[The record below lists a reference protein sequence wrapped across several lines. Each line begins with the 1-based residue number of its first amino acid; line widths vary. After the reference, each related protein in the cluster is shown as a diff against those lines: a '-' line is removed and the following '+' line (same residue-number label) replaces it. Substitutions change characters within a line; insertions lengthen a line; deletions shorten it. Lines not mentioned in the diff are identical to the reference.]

1 MNIEILP
8 AFTIPI
14 GVVKLGPEFCEPLKK
29 YKGIEQFKVNKES
42 DFYVLDKIPDLKRKL
57 IKLFSDYINLQVLH
71 TPNQEYTITTS
82 WITENTT
89 GKHMGSHN
97 HCNSYYSS
105 VFYFDK
111 VSKEHPAL
119 EFANPRMPEGFFV
132 EPLRTTLSNCRSF
145 AAPLEEGLII
155 FFPSYLYHHH
165 KGYEPTEVIRKS
177 LACNYIPIGMY
188 GQGDSTLDTR
198 RIYG

>member
-1 MNIEILP
+1 MNIEVLP

-14 GVVKLGPEFCEPLKK
+14 GVAKLGPEFCEPLKK
-29 YKGIEQFKVNKES
+29 FKGIEQFGVNEES

-57 IKLFSDYINLQVLH
+57 IKLFSAYINLKILH

-82 WITENTT
+82 WITENKT
-89 GKHMGSHN
+89 GNPMGSHN

-119 EFANPRMPEGFFV
+119 VLENPKLSEGFRV
-132 EPLRTTLSNCRSF
+132 EPLRTTPLNSK
-145 AAPLEEGLII
+145 AYQAPLEEGIII
-155 FFPSYLYHHH
+155 FFPSYLHHSH
-165 KGYEPTEVIRKS
+165 GGYEPTEVIRKS

-188 GQGDSTLDTR
+188 GEGDSTLDTR
-198 RIYG
+198 RIHG